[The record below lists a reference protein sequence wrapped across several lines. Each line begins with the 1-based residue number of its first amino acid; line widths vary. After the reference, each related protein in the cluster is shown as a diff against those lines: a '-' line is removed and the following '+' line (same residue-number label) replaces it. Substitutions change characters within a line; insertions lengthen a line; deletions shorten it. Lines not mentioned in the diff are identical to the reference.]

1 MPRRVPRTPSTG
13 SRRARQIRAAETRPV
28 NLSQGRVLG
37 VRTWAGKGPQVVLLH
52 GLLDSAEGWDRLA
65 RSLDNPCVA
74 FDLPGFGHSDRA
86 ARPRISEFAKEILAG
101 IDELGIKKF
110 VLVGHSLG
118 GAVATSIAEIVPDRV
133 LALVLLAPA
142 GFGQIRLA
150 EAISIPGIRNVAEVL
165 LPHALASELVVS
177 AAYTGVVTAGTRPD
191 KKMLER
197 VIAAA
202 SQSTPGARDGTDA
215 VVAAGRSKR
224 AFHRRG
230 VKYSGPVSVVW
241 GDHDH
246 LVPVSHADNV
256 RKALPQAQI
265 EVWAGMGH
273 HPQHERAPDLAGVVE
288 EACRRASP
296 KPRAGRRT
304 EAA

>member
-1 MPRRVPRTPSTG
+1 
-13 SRRARQIRAAETRPV
+13 
-28 NLSQGRVLG
+28 
-37 VRTWAGKGPQVVLLH
+37 VVLLH

-86 ARPRISEFAKEILAG
+86 ARPRISEFAKELLAG
-101 IDELGIKKF
+101 IDELGIERF

-118 GAVATSIAEIVPDRV
+118 GAVATSIAEIVPKRV

-142 GFGQIRLA
+142 GFGHIRLA

-197 VIAAA
+197 VVAAA

-224 AFHRRG
+224 AFYRRG
-230 VKYSGPVSVVW
+230 VKYSGPVRVVW

-246 LVPVSHADNV
+246 LVPVAHADNV
-256 RKALPQAQI
+256 LKALPQAQI

-273 HPQHERAPDLAGVVE
+273 HPQHERPLDLAGVVE
-288 EACRRASP
+288 EACRRASS
-296 KPRAGRRT
+296 KARAGRRT